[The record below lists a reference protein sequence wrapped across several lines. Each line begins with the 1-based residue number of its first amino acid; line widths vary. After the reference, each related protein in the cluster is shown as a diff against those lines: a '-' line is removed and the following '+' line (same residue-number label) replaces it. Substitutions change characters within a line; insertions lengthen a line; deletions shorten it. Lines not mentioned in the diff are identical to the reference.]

1 MDINPAYS
9 CLLGR
14 PWIHAAGA
22 VTSTLHQKMKF
33 VVDGKLV
40 IVSGEED
47 FIISQLSSFRYI
59 EADEDAL
66 ETSFQALEISN
77 ATLEEVKDPVEKTS
91 LSFASLKSARSAVES
106 GGPAGW
112 GQVIN
117 VNEKNDRFGL
127 GYKPSANGGSLV
139 PAKDR
144 VRSIQEVFLSKG
156 FIHGDQVG
164 AVEDDTEDGETSNLI
179 YRCEAALTNWEAV
192 EIPEVFPV
200 SKIINKPVEFDDP
213 TTSYN
218 FELPIYQTEEDSE
231 EGCDFL
237 EELERML
244 EHESKALQP
253 HQEPVET
260 INLGTEEDKK
270 EVKVGTTLEASI
282 KERLINLL
290 QEYANVF
297 AWSYQDMPGL
307 DTDIVV
313 HKLPL
318 QPDCPPVKQK
328 LRRARPDMALKIC
341 DEVKRQFDA
350 GFLAVAKYPQW
361 VANIVPVPKKDGKV
375 RMCVDYRDLN
385 KASPKDDFPPAT
397 Y

>member
-9 CLLGR
+9 FLLGR
-14 PWIHAAGA
+14 LWIHVVGA

-33 VVDGKLV
+33 VVDDKLV

-77 ATLEEVKDPVEKTS
+77 ATLEEVKDPVEKAS
-91 LSFASLKSARSAVES
+91 LSFASLKSAKSAVES

-127 GYKPSANGGSLV
+127 GYKPSANGGALV

-164 AVEDDTEDGETSNLI
+164 AVEDDTKDGETSNLI
-179 YRCEAALTNWEAV
+179 YQCEAALTNWEAV

-200 SKIINKPVEFDDP
+200 SK
-213 TTSYN
+213 
-218 FELPIYQTEEDSE
+218 
-231 EGCDFL
+231 
-237 EELERML
+237 
-244 EHESKALQP
+244 
-253 HQEPVET
+253 
-260 INLGTEEDKK
+260 
-270 EVKVGTTLEASI
+270 
-282 KERLINLL
+282 
-290 QEYANVF
+290 
-297 AWSYQDMPGL
+297 
-307 DTDIVV
+307 
-313 HKLPL
+313 
-318 QPDCPPVKQK
+318 
-328 LRRARPDMALKIC
+328 
-341 DEVKRQFDA
+341 
-350 GFLAVAKYPQW
+350 
-361 VANIVPVPKKDGKV
+361 
-375 RMCVDYRDLN
+375 
-385 KASPKDDFPPAT
+385 
-397 Y
+397 